1 MPLFLNIDEG
11 NTRIWIWKIDGSED
25 LLLKSLPINFQK
37 ELMFIKAPLARLHYV
52 STRYLLKN
60 YAKINSIHKD
70 ANGMPITG
78 KKNEFISITH
88 DNDFSAVA
96 FSLKKVGI
104 DVQEVTGKIKRIANR
119 FVHKE
124 DKININDEYRVLT
137 LIWAAKEAV
146 FKYLQKTGVVFKEE
160 LKIIQT
166 GEDSLKAFFLREN
179 EEEII
184 PLKFCTFDNYFLVY
198 TT

>member
-1 MPLFLNIDEG
+1 MPLFLNIDEE
-11 NTRIWIWKIDGSED
+11 NTRIWVWQIDGSEGS
-25 LLLKSLPINFQK
+25 LQKSLPLNFQ
-37 ELMFIKAPLARLHYV
+37 EGLTLIKAPLARLHYL

-60 YAKINSIHKD
+60 YAKVNFIDKD

-78 KKNEFISITH
+78 KENEFISISH

-96 FSLKKVGI
+96 LSLKKIGI
-104 DVQEVTGKIKRIANR
+104 DVQEVTGKINKIASR

-124 DKININDEYRVLT
+124 DKTYIKDEEMSLT

-160 LKIIQT
+160 LKINQT
-166 GEDSLKAFFLREN
+166 GEDSLEAFFLREN
-179 EEEII
+179 EEEKIL
-184 PLKFCTFDNYFLVY
+184 LKFCTFDNYFLVY
-198 TT
+198 TA